1 MSRLYTKLN
10 LIQHS
15 REQNWIQMQKK
26 KKKIN
31 QSRLL
36 DLAFNLET
44 TNRRGMGE
52 NSELWYTNEW
62 NES

>member
-26 KKKIN
+26 IKKKIN

-52 NSELWYTNEW
+52 NSEL
-62 NES
+62 